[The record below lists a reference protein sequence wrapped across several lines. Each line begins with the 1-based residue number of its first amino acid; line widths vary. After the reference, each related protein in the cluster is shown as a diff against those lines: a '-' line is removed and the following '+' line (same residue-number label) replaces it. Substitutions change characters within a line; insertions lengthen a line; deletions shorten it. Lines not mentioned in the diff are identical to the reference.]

1 MTTAHKDTTN
11 EIKFGTDGWR
21 GVMAREFT
29 FDNVRRVA
37 QAIADYVKDETEKN
51 KKKPPFT
58 GPVIVGYDRR
68 FLSDMFAR
76 EIAQVLQGNELNPV
90 LLSETLPT
98 PAVSFLTRKLKG
110 LGIMVTASHNP
121 PSYNGIKIKLDGRAV
136 LPDVTTAV
144 EAQVDK
150 NQPQR
155 SNDYKSKSYRA
166 EYLGYLKDKVD
177 AKKINAKLK
186 RPVIV
191 DYLYGAA
198 SGLLEEIV
206 TSKQIHAIHSKH
218 DPMFGGINPEPIEQN
233 LKELIETVRKEK
245 ALMGIALDGD
255 ADRVGIVDD
264 TGRYFTPCQVFPL
277 IIQYLVEQK
286 KLKGKIVQS
295 VSLGYLSKRMAA
307 AYGVEFEEMPVGFKH
322 VAEALN
328 KGEAVIAGEES
339 GGYAWKGGLPERD
352 GLVTALLFLEMCT
365 ALNKTPSQLYK
376 QIEDKFGKSSFKRVD
391 YKLHKAVPD
400 KTVFTTKLV
409 KKLPKKVLGQAIK
422 QLIQIDGL
430 KIILEDDSWML
441 MRPSGTEPLMRVYAE
456 APDAKR
462 TDELLQLTTK
472 WVSVSH

>member
-1 MTTAHKDTTN
+1 M
-11 EIKFGTDGWR
+11 
-21 GVMAREFT
+21 
-29 FDNVRRVA
+29 
-37 QAIADYVKDETEKN
+37 
-51 KKKPPFT
+51 
-58 GPVIVGYDRR
+58 
-68 FLSDMFAR
+68 
-76 EIAQVLQGNELNPV
+76 
-90 LLSETLPT
+90 
-98 PAVSFLTRKLKG
+98 
-110 LGIMVTASHNP
+110 
-121 PSYNGIKIKLDGRAV
+121 PS
-136 LPDVTTAV
+136 
-144 EAQVDK
+144 
-150 NQPQR
+150 R
-155 SNDYKSKSYRA
+155 SNDYKQKSYRDA
-166 EYLGYLKDKVD
+166 YLDHLRSRFDG
-177 AKKINAKLK
+177 KKIGAKLK
-186 RPVIV
+186 KPVVV

-206 TSKQIHAIHSKH
+206 KSKQLVAIHAKH
-218 DPMFGGINPEPIEQN
+218 DPLFGGINPEPIELN
-233 LKELIETVRKEK
+233 LKELIEKVKSEK

-277 IIQYLVEQK
+277 VIQYLVDHK

-295 VSLGYLSKRMAA
+295 VSLGYLSKRQAA

-328 KGEAVIAGEES
+328 AGAAVIAGEES

-365 ALNKTPSQLYK
+365 TLNKTPSQLWK
-376 QIEDKFGKSSFKRVD
+376 EIEQKHGKSFFKRVD

-409 KKLPKKVLGQAIK
+409 KKLPKKILGQEIK

-430 KIILEDDSWML
+430 KIILADDSWML

-456 APDAKR
+456 STDPKR